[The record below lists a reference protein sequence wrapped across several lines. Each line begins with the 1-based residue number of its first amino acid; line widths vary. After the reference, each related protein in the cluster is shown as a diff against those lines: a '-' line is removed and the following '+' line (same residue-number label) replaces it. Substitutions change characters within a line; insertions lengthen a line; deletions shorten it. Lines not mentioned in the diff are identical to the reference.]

1 MIAKKKKI
9 VVFVNN
15 KKGDYKMLLK
25 EKNIK
30 DMTIQIFHSC
40 IAISDIIGD
49 RIIIKRYVGYT
60 EKEAISLF
68 INENYKYE
76 IIR

>member
-1 MIAKKKKI
+1 
-9 VVFVNN
+9 
-15 KKGDYKMLLK
+15 MLLK

-68 INENYKYE
+68 INENYK
-76 IIR
+76 

>member
-1 MIAKKKKI
+1 
-9 VVFVNN
+9 
-15 KKGDYKMLLK
+15 MLLK

-40 IAISDIIGD
+40 ISISDIIGD

-68 INENYKYE
+68 INENYK
-76 IIR
+76 